1 MIRSLA
7 LLPLFLLLAGCFSQ
21 APAPT
26 SDRAPSAQSRA
37 VATTVAVPPVPSGP
51 GFYTVKKG
59 DTLYR
64 IALEHGQDYR
74 DLAQWNNLTNP
85 GNIKEGQVLRVAPPA
100 GGDGGGEAVVAKPVV
115 TAPAVESRSLDKPP
129 GTGDGVKREP
139 RGNKEPY
146 SDEAYARL
154 GKVGEAPVRS
164 ADAKGEAKPEAR
176 VEPRPEAPPVVPPAG
191 TATPAAASGPDDVN
205 WGWPAPGKV
214 LAPYSDGG
222 NKGLDIGGKAGDAVV
237 AAGDGKVVYAG
248 TGLRGYG
255 QLVIVKH
262 NNTFLSAYA
271 HNQKIL
277 VKEGQIVTR
286 GQKIAEMGSTDSD
299 TVKLHFEIRRQG
311 KPIDPQAYLPKK

>member
-26 SDRAPSAQSRA
+26 SDRTPSAQSRVTA
-37 VATTVAVPPVPSGP
+37 PTVAAVPVPSGP

-85 GNIKEGQVLRVAPPA
+85 GSIKEGQVLRVAPPA
-100 GGDGGGEAVVAKPVV
+100 VGDGGGEAVVAKPIATV
-115 TAPAVESRSLDKPP
+115 PAVESRSLDKPA

-154 GKVGEAPVRS
+154 GKGGEAPVRS
-164 ADAKGEAKPEAR
+164 AEAKGDPKPEAK
-176 VEPRPEAPPVVPPAG
+176 VEPRPEAPPAA
-191 TATPAAASGPDDVN
+191 TAAPAAASGPDDVS
-205 WGWPAPGKV
+205 WGWPAPGKI

-222 NKGLDIGGKAGDAVV
+222 NKGVDIGGKAGDAVV

-277 VKEGQIVTR
+277 VKEGQMVTR
-286 GQKIAEMGSTDSD
+286 GQKIAEMGNTDSD